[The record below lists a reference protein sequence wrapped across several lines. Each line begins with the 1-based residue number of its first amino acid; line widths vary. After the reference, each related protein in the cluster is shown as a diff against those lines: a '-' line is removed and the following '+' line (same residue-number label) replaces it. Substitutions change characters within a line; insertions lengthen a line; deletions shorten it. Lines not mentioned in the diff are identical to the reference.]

1 MVSVSASH
9 ETATGDVVDLLIAQH
24 QEVKQLFAEL
34 GQQSAGREETFQRLV
49 RLLAVHETAEEEV
62 VYPALRSTGSYGERV
77 AEARKSEEAEAKQ
90 ALSDLEK
97 LGVDGEG
104 FDDQLHAFR
113 IAVLDHA
120 SREESEVFPH
130 LRKSL
135 DAEKLRAMRSALELA
150 EKTAP
155 THPHP
160 HGPESAIGNLV
171 VGPFVAIAD
180 RVRDALRKARGS

>member
-9 ETATGDVVDLLIAQH
+9 ETTTGDVVDLLIAQH
-24 QEVKQLFAEL
+24 HEVKQLFAEL